1 MPIWRLSIWIK
12 EKTKR
17 IRILT
22 GHYGS
27 GKSEFTVNYALQ
39 LRKEV
44 EGPLSISDLDVV
56 NVYFRSRGKKEFLEE
71 NGIHLISSS
80 VDAPT
85 LDIPALSAEI
95 HTPLLNQEHNNIIDL
110 GRDKVGAT
118 VIPRYRNMIKD
129 DDYDMFFVVNANR
142 EKTQNAEE
150 VMKYID
156 EIETA
161 SKLKVTGLINNTHM
175 LKATTI
181 EDIEKGQEV
190 CREVSKQRN
199 IPIRFISCLESL
211 VDQIPED
218 FEGDVVPIHLYLR
231 DEWMM

>member
-1 MPIWRLSIWIK
+1 M

-17 IRILT
+17 IRIIT

-27 GKSEFTVNYALQ
+27 GKSEFTANYALK
-39 LRKEV
+39 LRKEIDGKLAV
-44 EGPLSISDLDVV
+44 SDLDVV
-56 NVYFRSRGKKEFLEE
+56 NVYFRSRGLKDMFEE

-95 HTPLLNQEHNNIIDL
+95 HTPLLNNDYNNIIDL
-110 GRDKVGAT
+110 GGDKVGAT
-118 VIPRYRNMIKD
+118 VIARFRNMIKD

-142 EKTQNAEE
+142 EKTQTAEE

-156 EIETA
+156 EIEEA
-161 SKLKVTGLINNTHM
+161 SQLKVTGLINNTHM

-181 EDIEKGQEV
+181 EDIERGQEV
-190 CREVSKQRN
+190 CRQVSKERN
-199 IPIRFISCLESL
+199 IPIKFISCLESIAK
-211 VDQIPED
+211 DIPSD
-218 FEGDVVPIHLYLR
+218 YEGEIIPITLLLR
-231 DEWMM
+231 DGWMM

>member
-1 MPIWRLSIWIK
+1 M

-17 IRILT
+17 IRIIT

-27 GKSEFTVNYALQ
+27 GKSEFSINYALK

-44 EGPLSISDLDVV
+44 EGRLAISDLDVV
-56 NVYFRSRGKKEFLEE
+56 NVYFRSRGRKEFLEE

-95 HTPLLNQEHNNIIDL
+95 HTPLLNKDYNNIIDL
-110 GRDKVGAT
+110 GGDKVGAT
-118 VIPRYRNMIKD
+118 VIARYKNMIDD

-142 EKTQNAEE
+142 EKTQTAEE

-156 EIETA
+156 EIEKA

-181 EDIEKGQEV
+181 DDIKKGQEV
-190 CREVSKQRN
+190 CREVSKLKN
-199 IPIRFISCLESL
+199 IPIKFISCLEAL
-211 VDQIPED
+211 VKEIPGD
-218 FEGDVVPIHLYLR
+218 FEGDIIPINLYLR
-231 DEWMM
+231 DDWMM